1 MAASRDRST
10 LRQLVGDVVAGL
22 DANTHATLNEAFAK
36 VGMPPNSPEEGT
48 KRERVARSYAQVP
61 DSDLHTV
68 ALNVL
73 ANGYASTAQRIGIE
87 DVLWAEASPAEIP
100 SRIRRELARSLDLAD
115 LVRSESRFM
124 ALLSRFWVLA
134 DEMSPL
140 MDAFFGTPGPSLKR
154 DIEQHVFRNPGDWS
168 TEDLFENLGAF
179 EAGDARFA
187 RFLEA
192 LVSADVLLDEAAQRH
207 LVTAINTHVRG
218 AAIELR
224 ETGVEGGYPRF
235 TMLPT
240 GLAENRKPKNI
251 IFASLAKPDIRFESA
266 MDNDIEIVGDLE
278 NQLVYDRPTP
288 DHGLRWRDLQAW
300 WQDTRKIADEAEA
313 KATLYQRLHRSLPE
327 PDESPGQQNFFG
339 AYHHVLGPKAYDMPV
354 LLPEV
359 WLHWDPRTVRERGPH
374 ALLRSR
380 MDFLLLLPHGQRI
393 VLEVD
398 GSQHYTR
405 DRGRRPDTAKYAE
418 MMAADRDLKLRG
430 YEVFRFGHDE
440 VQDPRDAHALMERFL
455 PALFQRFDTGAG
467 NLVS

>member
-10 LRQLVGDVVAGL
+10 LRQLVGDVVVRL

-36 VGMPPNSPEEGT
+36 VGMPPNPPEEGT
-48 KRERVARSYAQVP
+48 KRERVARSFAQVP

-68 ALNVL
+68 AQHLL
-73 ANGYASTAQRIGIE
+73 ANGYASTAQRLGIE
-87 DVLWAEASPAEIP
+87 DVLWAESSPPEIP
-100 SRIRRELARSLDLAD
+100 SRTRRELARSLDLAD
-115 LVRSESRFM
+115 LIRSESRFM
-124 ALLSRFWVLA
+124 GMLSRFWALA

-140 MDAFFGTPGPSLKR
+140 VDAFFGTQGPSLKR

-207 LVTAINTHVRG
+207 LVAAINTHVRG

-224 ETGVEGGYPRF
+224 ETGTEGGYPRF
-235 TMLPT
+235 SMVSTR
-240 GLAENRKPKNI
+240 LAQNRKPKNI
-251 IFASLAKPDIRFESA
+251 IFASLTKPDIRFQSA
-266 MDNDIEIVGDLE
+266 MDNDIEILGDPD
-278 NQLVYDRPTP
+278 NTLVYDRPTP
-288 DHGLRWRDLQAW
+288 DNGLRWRDLQTW
-300 WQDTRKIADEAEA
+300 WQDTHQIPTEADA
-313 KATLYQRLHRSLPE
+313 KTSLYRRLRSSLP
-327 PDESPGQQNFFG
+327 DNSPGQQNLFDL
-339 AYHHVLGPKAYDMPV
+339 YHQILGSKVYDLPA

-359 WLHWDPRTVRERGPH
+359 WLHWDHQTVRERGPQ

-380 MDFLLLLPHGQRI
+380 MDFLLLLPHEQRI

-405 DRGRRPDTAKYAE
+405 DRGQRPDTAKYAE
-418 MMAADRDLKLRG
+418 TMAGDRDLKLRG

-440 VQDPRDAHALMERFL
+440 LREASDAQALLEQFL
-455 PALFQRFDTGAG
+455 PTLFQRFKVSAWTG
-467 NLVS
+467 